1 MVLLWE
7 FQKDFKKFYQNYF
20 LFDCLNLLQLQV
32 FLLGLQNLIP
42 HSILKKLICRL
53 VLHRLNYYVKFHIL
67 FMVFFYLYSKV
78 LFLEF
83 HYFYDPFIVLYKY
96 QLMIFFY
103 FLLILQDFNYNHLR
117 EFSNHRHKAISFV
130 TFIINYKLNLTKNYL
145 KEKLTY

>member
-1 MVLLWE
+1 MPFGPSPSKLLCE
-7 FQKDFKKFYQNYF
+7 IPYPVYGLF
-20 LFDCLNLLQLQV
+20 LFV
-32 FLLGLQNLIP
+32 
-42 HSILKKLICRL
+42 LK
-53 VLHRLNYYVKFHIL
+53 
-67 FMVFFYLYSKV
+67 SA
-78 LFLEF
+78 FLEF

-145 KEKLTY
+145 KEKLTN